1 MDRLASFSEA
11 EFAQALSLA
20 LAESEAR
27 VLASRIAS
35 LPPDELANFDIME
48 PTLFLLSLVSPDCER
63 KVLELFTTPGEDR
76 EGFVGRQAEFA
87 EWIRQ
92 KPEKAWG
99 WTMEDVL
106 FDRRSEQS
114 G

>member
-1 MDRLASFSEA
+1 M
-11 EFAQALSLA
+11 
-20 LAESEAR
+20 
-27 VLASRIAS
+27 ASRIAS
-35 LPPDELANFDIME
+35 LPPDGLAHSDIME
-48 PTLFLLSLVSPDCER
+48 PALFLLSLVSPDCER

-76 EGFVGRQAEFA
+76 EGFVRRQAEFA
-87 EWIRQ
+87 QWIRQ

-106 FDRRSEQS
+106 FDGRSEQS